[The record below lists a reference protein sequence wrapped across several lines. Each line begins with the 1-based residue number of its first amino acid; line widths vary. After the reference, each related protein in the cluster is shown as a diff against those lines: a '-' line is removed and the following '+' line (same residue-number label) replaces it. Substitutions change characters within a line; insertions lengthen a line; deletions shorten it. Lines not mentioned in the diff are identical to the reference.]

1 MKYASLDKMISI
13 VAAAFEG
20 VHDKGGV
27 PYIMH
32 CLTVM
37 DGVKHL
43 GYKAMMIGVG
53 HDLLEDTDWT
63 VQRLLDAGFHPDVVY
78 GIVSVTHLPKHSYD
92 EYVEGIPLRWIP
104 IKLSD
109 LCHNMDIT
117 RLKDTRPKDFE
128 RLVKYA
134 KAYKYLEAK
143 LNG

>member
-1 MKYASLDKMISI
+1 MKYASLDKMIHI

-20 VHDKGGV
+20 IHDKGGV

-43 GYKAMMIGVG
+43 GYKHMMVAVG
-53 HDLLEDTDWT
+53 HDLIEDTDWT
-63 VQRLLDAGFHPDVVY
+63 AKKLLAVGFHPDVVQ
-78 GIVSVTHLPKHSYD
+78 GIVCVTHMEGDSYED
-92 EYVEGIPLRWIP
+92 YVGKIPRRWIP
-104 IKLSD
+104 IKLED
-109 LCHNMDIT
+109 LSHNMDIK

-134 KAYKYLEAK
+134 KAYKFLEEK
-143 LNG
+143 IKY